1 MSNNSL
7 DTFLNNKHTRNTLN
21 MHKTTEYSDIYRC
34 KNGKILKYQ
43 SPVSVS
49 VYRLSSCCVNVN
61 FSVLYVFVRCDINL
75 MKRIHYIQEREATKA
90 IYFDTMFVSFLTFS
104 IMKNEWMIKICQSL
118 RQSVMQIFA
127 TDSACEILHVYL
139 FYVVVVVVF
148 CCRVCCSLLLRC
160 FDKYSN
166 NKYAESTLQNKWVY
180 LWGVVTLYFVFRD
193 NDK

>member
-1 MSNNSL
+1 M
-7 DTFLNNKHTRNTLN
+7 
-21 MHKTTEYSDIYRC
+21 
-34 KNGKILKYQ
+34 
-43 SPVSVS
+43 
-49 VYRLSSCCVNVN
+49 
-61 FSVLYVFVRCDINL
+61 YVFVRCDINL

-118 RQSVMQIFA
+118 RQSVMQILPLIVHAKF
-127 TDSACEILHVYL
+127 CMFIF

-148 CCRVCCSLLLRC
+148 CRRVVAGSAVRCCC